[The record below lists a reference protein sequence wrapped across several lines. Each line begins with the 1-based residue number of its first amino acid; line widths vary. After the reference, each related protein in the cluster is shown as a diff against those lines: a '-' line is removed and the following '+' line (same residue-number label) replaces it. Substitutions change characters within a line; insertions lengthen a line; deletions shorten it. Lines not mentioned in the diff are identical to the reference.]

1 MELRR
6 VEPATLDLSLGRL
19 RQLPEPAIRAMEESL
34 RSKGQLSPLVAAER
48 DGVLVLVDG
57 FVRRLAATRLGLE
70 SLLVEVV
77 RLSAVQMKAQLYLR
91 NRERGLHLLEE
102 CGLVKELTEV
112 DGLSQVEIGDALE
125 RHKSW
130 VCRRLSLVRQV
141 SPHLLEESA
150 LGLLGEGCLRRLAQL
165 PPRNQEDLWT
175 AARRAELTPHQTAQ
189 LVDLWRLAP
198 DPEAQQ
204 YVLEHPRASLE
215 LARGKNAKARDA
227 RLGVAGS
234 EALGAMVA
242 LRRTSLRLARR
253 LRDGLGEL
261 PPEGVAVLAAAH
273 EQTRTDCDDT
283 LDAVAAWLQ
292 AQGGRP

>member
-57 FVRRLAATRLGLE
+57 FVRRLAATHLGLE

-77 RLSAVQMKAQLYLR
+77 QLSAVQMKAQLYLR

-102 CGLVKELTEV
+102 CGLVKELAEV

-150 LGLLGEGCLRRLAQL
+150 LGRLGQGCLRR
-165 PPRNQEDLWT
+165 T
-175 AARRAELTPHQTAQ
+175 ELTPHQTAQ

-292 AQGGRP
+292 AQGGSP